1 MAKEAPLNVEQFFIT
16 RNEIASKHNS
26 KLELQAMARVREH
39 LVEVQEDQAQAQAD
53 KAKAT
58 ANKKDTK

>member
-1 MAKEAPLNVEQFFIT
+1 MTTEKPVNLEAFFIT

-39 LVEVQEDQAQAQAD
+39 IVEVQNAKAQEAQAEKQT
-53 KAKAT
+53 AKQT
-58 ANKKDTK
+58 AKK

>member
-1 MAKEAPLNVEQFFIT
+1 MTTEKPVNLEAFFIT

-39 LVEVQEDQAQAQAD
+39 IVEVQNAKAKKAQAEKQT
-53 KAKAT
+53 AKQT
-58 ANKKDTK
+58 AKK

>member
-1 MAKEAPLNVEQFFIT
+1 MTTEKPVNLEAFFIT

-39 LVEVQEDQAQAQAD
+39 IVEVQNAKAKEAQAEKQT
-53 KAKAT
+53 AKQT
-58 ANKKDTK
+58 AKK